1 MAQRAAGFMYTHM
14 LTHHIIV
21 HSSCAAQQQQPRQGQ
36 QQRYILYR
44 SHFGWNLVA
53 LSRRSG
59 TFLRSSVPT
68 NGLGW
73 IVIEVFTMV
82 KSTHPPAG
90 KARLP
95 VKLGSHT
102 DSDTKHYWRH
112 RQPRKCVRCFWGK
125 HKVNLAQKFTLKDAL
140 PCELHVLSLIH
151 I

>member
-21 HSSCAAQQQQPRQGQ
+21 PSSCASQQQQQRQGQ
-36 QQRYILYR
+36 QQQQQCRLTQRYILYR
-44 SHFGWNLVA
+44 SRFGWNLVA

-73 IVIEVFTMV
+73 IVIEVFTMD

-90 KARLP
+90 EARLP

-102 DSDTKHYWRH
+102 DS
-112 RQPRKCVRCFWGK
+112 
-125 HKVNLAQKFTLKDAL
+125 
-140 PCELHVLSLIH
+140 VLEASTAS
-151 I
+151 